1 MGRDRAHNLA
11 WQRER
16 YRRDPSDKKARAK
29 AWRLANPERYRENAR
44 RYRARNRERTRAY
57 MREYRA
63 RDMTPWIIAYQLR
76 RARLL
81 GAEIGAT
88 PKLSLFDFSNVCS
101 YCGAY
106 NASGLDHVVPLSRG
120 GDHSPENVVPACIS
134 CNQRKNNKPLL
145 IFLLKQ
151 AA

>member
-1 MGRDRAHNLA
+1 MPQTSARNLA
-11 WQRER
+11 WQHER
-16 YRRDPSDKKARAK
+16 YMRDPSDKRTRAK
-29 AWRLANPERYRENAR
+29 AWRKANPD
-44 RYRARNRERTRAY
+44 RYRAY
-57 MREYRA
+57 LKGWRA
-63 RDMTPWIIAYQLR
+63 RNVERRRIYMAAYRKTNLLPWIISYQRR
-76 RARLL
+76 RARIA
-81 GAEIGAT
+81 GARLGAT